1 MHYVAHQTNQAT
13 LVVSK
18 LSLVVCIE
26 AVLQSI
32 CIFFTQLKEGIQICE
47 ACQDIGNK
55 GLELFHNVKSHW
67 ILMLGLLKWV
77 LESAFVTFCEDA
89 HRCTKEQDCSTF
101 FGSSM

>member
-1 MHYVAHQTNQAT
+1 VLYVAHQTNQTT

-55 GLELFHNVKSHW
+55 GLEVVPQCKKSLD
-67 ILMLGLLKWV
+67 I
-77 LESAFVTFCEDA
+77 DA
-89 HRCTKEQDCSTF
+89 WPFEVGVRKCICHF
-101 FGSSM
+101 L